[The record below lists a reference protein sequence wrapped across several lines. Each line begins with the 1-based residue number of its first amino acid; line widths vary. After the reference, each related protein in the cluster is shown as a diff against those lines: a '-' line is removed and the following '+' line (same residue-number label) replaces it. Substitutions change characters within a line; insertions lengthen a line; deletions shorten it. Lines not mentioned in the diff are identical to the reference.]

1 MKYSINVNYESESL
15 EDDLG
20 KLADMAIQIFG
31 KYEEIVAKNKTQSS
45 ITDLREDVH
54 GLDNRLDGLEASL
67 DQFKEVVT
75 EKASDKKVSK

>member
-20 KLADMAIQIFG
+20 KLADLAIQIFG

-54 GLDNRLDGLEASL
+54 GLDNRLDGLEATL

-75 EKASDKKVSK
+75 DKTSDKKVSK

>member
-54 GLDNRLDGLEASL
+54 GLDNRLDGLEATL

-75 EKASDKKVSK
+75 DKTSDKKVSK